1 MTSPLR
7 RFRIL
12 ILPLA
17 AAVITGLVWL
27 GYRNQQ
33 LLERSPQFQG
43 PRVAKRLAPRV
54 ELYDQKSQL
63 VKFERYLGRTKMVV
77 VFFDGES
84 GADRDPWLT
93 QLRDHYDK
101 VESAG
106 IQVIGIGMTTPYANR
121 EAEKRSK
128 DFPFPL
134 LSDIGRDTPAP
145 AHTQWGRF
153 DRDDG
158 TFLTG
163 VFLVDRSGM
172 VELQSGK
179 FKPVT
184 DPQPAIT
191 ALCEGRWPE

>member
-1 MTSPLR
+1 MTSSIR

-12 ILPLA
+12 ILPV
-17 AAVITGLVWL
+17 AAVVIAGLVWL
-27 GYRNQQ
+27 GYRNQK
-33 LLERSPQFQG
+33 LLENNPQFQG

-77 VFFDGES
+77 VFFDGEA

-93 QLRDHYDK
+93 QLRDHHDQ
-101 VESAG
+101 VEAAG
-106 IQVIGIGMTTPYANR
+106 VQVIGIGMTTPFANR

-134 LSDIGRDTPAP
+134 LSDIGRDVPAP

-153 DRDDG
+153 DRSDG
-158 TFLTG
+158 TYLTG

-172 VELQSGK
+172 VELQAGK
-179 FKPVT
+179 FKPVS
-184 DPQPAIT
+184 DPQAVVS
-191 ALCEGRWPE
+191 ALCQGHWPE